1 MEEKKTR
8 SPKHTAPETG
18 RHASRAARE
27 TSRHAAGAANRRTE
41 KETPAADRRAVRRR
55 KMATPFFAVLFSLA
69 LIALIIPLRPTESM
83 REKRRLAEFPK
94 LTAQTLLNGDFF
106 DGVSTWYSDT
116 FPGREVWLDVAT
128 GMNNLH
134 GITTNVI
141 DYSQLKAD
149 ASGGEEEYLPLPTP
163 EPTPAAAEETPD
175 AEAEPT
181 PTPEPTPVPTPEPTP
196 YYEEID
202 TPTESVETWGG
213 LGDNDEKVI
222 HGAALQIGGAA
233 FEKFTFNEG
242 LTTLNANMVSRA
254 AGIAKEYDVRFF
266 DMPIPA
272 SVGVLLSS
280 DLLDRLGM
288 DDQGK
293 AIAFKFEKE
302 SDDVIKVNVFN
313 TLIRHN
319 SEYIYFRTDH
329 HWTALGAYYAYET
342 FCRMADFE
350 PVPLEEF
357 TELDMGRSLGS
368 FYSTSPAPAKL
379 EEDELYAYSP
389 PGDIEMDVYKNGT
402 HFSAEPIIDMSQ
414 SSIFSKY
421 MAFLGG
427 DHTMTV
433 LTNNDLPDAP
443 NCVVYK
449 DSYGNPFV
457 LYLTQHYH
465 RVYALDFRQYDAM
478 GMRSFIQ
485 AYHINDVILAES
497 MSKAMGYGA
506 YEQLDM
512 RLGY

>member
-1 MEEKKTR
+1 MQDKKMRSSTR
-8 SPKHTAPETG
+8 QE
-18 RHASRAARE
+18 
-27 TSRHAAGAANRRTE
+27 
-41 KETPAADRRAVRRR
+41 RRR
-55 KMATPFFAVLFSLA
+55 LRRIKLAAPFFTVLFVLG

-83 REKRRLAEFPK
+83 REKRRLAQFPE
-94 LTAQTLLNGDFF
+94 LTISSLFSGDFF

-116 FPGREVWLDVAT
+116 FPGREAWMSVAT
-128 GMNNLH
+128 TLNNFH

-141 DYSQLKAD
+141 DYTQLTQNTVD
-149 ASGGEEEYLPLPTP
+149 DMPDLLPTP
-163 EPTPAAAEETPD
+163 TLTVPEQGELTDEPTE
-175 AEAEPT
+175 
-181 PTPEPTPVPTPEPTP
+181 TPEPTPVPTPEPTP
-196 YYEEID
+196 YFVEID

-222 HGAALQIGGAA
+222 HGTALQIGGAA
-233 FEKFTFNEG
+233 FEKFSFNEN
-242 LTTLNANMVSRA
+242 LTNLNANMVSRA
-254 AGIAKEYDVRFF
+254 ANIAAEYDVRFF

-272 SVGVLLSS
+272 SVGIMLSS

-288 DDQGK
+288 DDQGQ
-293 AIAFKFEKE
+293 AIAYKFEKE
-302 SDDVIKVNVFN
+302 NDTVIKVNVFN

-319 SEYIYFRTDH
+319 TEYIYFRTDH
-329 HWTALGAYYAYET
+329 HWTDLGAYYAYET

-350 PVPLEEF
+350 PVPLSDFEER
-357 TELDMGRSLGS
+357 DMGDFLGS
-368 FYSTSPAPAKL
+368 FYSTSPQPAQL
-379 EEDELYAYSP
+379 ETDRLYAYQP
-389 PGDIEMDVYKNGT
+389 PGNIEMQLYRNGT
-402 HFSAEPIIDMSQ
+402 TFSADPIIDMSQ
-414 SSIFSKY
+414 SNIFSKY
-421 MAFLGG
+421 SAFLGG
-427 DHTMTV
+427 DSMMTV

-485 AYHINDVILAES
+485 NYHINDVILAES

>member
-1 MEEKKTR
+1 MQDKKMRSSTR
-8 SPKHTAPETG
+8 QE
-18 RHASRAARE
+18 
-27 TSRHAAGAANRRTE
+27 
-41 KETPAADRRAVRRR
+41 RRR
-55 KMATPFFAVLFSLA
+55 LRRIKLAAPFFTVLFVLG

-83 REKRRLAEFPK
+83 REKRRLAQFPE
-94 LTAQTLLNGDFF
+94 LTISSLFSGDFF

-116 FPGREVWLDVAT
+116 FPGREAWMSVAT
-128 GMNNLH
+128 TLNNFH

-141 DYSQLKAD
+141 DYTQLTQNTVD
-149 ASGGEEEYLPLPTP
+149 DMPDLLPTP
-163 EPTPAAAEETPD
+163 TLTVPEQGELTDEPTE
-175 AEAEPT
+175 
-181 PTPEPTPVPTPEPTP
+181 TPEPTPVPTPEPTP
-196 YYEEID
+196 YFVEID

-222 HGAALQIGGAA
+222 HGTALQIGGAA
-233 FEKFTFNEG
+233 FENFSFNEN
-242 LTTLNANMVSRA
+242 LTNLNANMVSRA
-254 AGIAKEYDVRFF
+254 ANIAAEYDVRFF

-272 SVGVLLSS
+272 SVGIMLSS

-288 DDQGK
+288 DDQGQ
-293 AIAFKFEKE
+293 AIAYKFEKE
-302 SDDVIKVNVFN
+302 NDTVIKVNVFN

-319 SEYIYFRTDH
+319 TEYIYFRTDH
-329 HWTALGAYYAYET
+329 HWTDLGAYYAYET

-350 PVPLEEF
+350 PVPLSDFEER
-357 TELDMGRSLGS
+357 DMGDFLGS
-368 FYSTSPAPAKL
+368 FYSTSPQPAKL
-379 EEDELYAYSP
+379 ETDRLYAYQP
-389 PGDIEMDVYKNGT
+389 PGNIEMQLYRNGT
-402 HFSAEPIIDMSQ
+402 TFSADPIIDMSQ
-414 SSIFSKY
+414 SNIFSKY
-421 MAFLGG
+421 SAFLGG
-427 DHTMTV
+427 DSMMTV

-485 AYHINDVILAES
+485 NYHINDVILAES

>member
-1 MEEKKTR
+1 MQDKKMRSSTR
-8 SPKHTAPETG
+8 QE
-18 RHASRAARE
+18 
-27 TSRHAAGAANRRTE
+27 
-41 KETPAADRRAVRRR
+41 RRR
-55 KMATPFFAVLFSLA
+55 LRRIKLAAPFFTVLFVLG

-83 REKRRLAEFPK
+83 REKRRLAQFPE
-94 LTAQTLLNGDFF
+94 LTISSLFSGDFF

-116 FPGREVWLDVAT
+116 FPGREAWLSVAT
-128 GMNNLH
+128 TLNNFH

-141 DYSQLKAD
+141 DYTQLTQNTVD
-149 ASGGEEEYLPLPTP
+149 DMPDMRPTP
-163 EPTPAAAEETPD
+163 TLTVPEQGELTDEPAE
-175 AEAEPT
+175 
-181 PTPEPTPVPTPEPTP
+181 TPEPTPVPTPEPTP
-196 YYEEID
+196 YFVEID

-222 HGAALQIGGAA
+222 HGTALQIGGAA
-233 FEKFTFNEG
+233 FEKFSFNEN
-242 LTTLNANMVSRA
+242 LTNLNANMVSRA
-254 AGIAKEYDVRFF
+254 ANIAAEYDVRFF

-272 SVGVLLSS
+272 SVGIMLSS

-288 DDQGK
+288 DDQGQ
-293 AIAFKFEKE
+293 AIAYKFEKE
-302 SDDVIKVNVFN
+302 NDTVIKVNVFN

-319 SEYIYFRTDH
+319 TEYIYFRTDH
-329 HWTALGAYYAYET
+329 HWTDLGAYYAYET

-350 PVPLEEF
+350 PVPLSDFEER
-357 TELDMGRSLGS
+357 DMGDFLGS
-368 FYSTSPAPAKL
+368 FYSTSPQPAKL
-379 EEDELYAYSP
+379 ETDRLYAYQP
-389 PGDIEMDVYKNGT
+389 PGNIEMQLYRNGT
-402 HFSAEPIIDMSQ
+402 TFSADPIIDMSQ
-414 SSIFSKY
+414 SNIFSKY
-421 MAFLGG
+421 SAFLGG
-427 DHTMTV
+427 DSMMTV

-485 AYHINDVILAES
+485 NYHINDVILAES
-497 MSKAMGYGA
+497 MSKAMGYGS

>member
-1 MEEKKTR
+1 MKDKKTL
-8 SPKHTAPETG
+8 SSK
-18 RHASRAARE
+18 
-27 TSRHAAGAANRRTE
+27 
-41 KETPAADRRAVRRR
+41 RRAEKIKKRRR
-55 KMATPFFAVLFSLA
+55 ALAAPFFTVLFVLGVV
-69 LIALIIPLRPTESM
+69 ALIIPLRPTESM
-83 REKRRLAEFPK
+83 REKRRLAQFPE
-94 LTAQTLLNGDFF
+94 LTVKTLFSGDFF

-116 FPGREVWLDVAT
+116 FPGRETWLDVAT
-128 GMNNLH
+128 VLNNSH

-141 DYSQLKAD
+141 SYSQLNQP
-149 ASGGEEEYLPLPTP
+149 ASQETLPPELLATSAPTP
-163 EPTPAAAEETPD
+163 GASADPD
-175 AEAEPT
+175 VEPT

-202 TPTESVETWGG
+202 TPTESLESWGG

-233 FEKFTFNEG
+233 FEKFQFNEG

-272 SVGVLLSS
+272 SVGILLSS

-288 DDQGK
+288 DDQGQ

-302 SDDVIKVNVFN
+302 SDDVQKVNVFN
-313 TLIRHN
+313 TLVRHN

-329 HWTALGAYYAYET
+329 HWTALGAYYAYEA
-342 FCRMADFE
+342 FCRVAGFE
-350 PVPLEEF
+350 PVPLEEY
-357 TELDMGRSLGS
+357 TELDMGDFLGS
-368 FYSTSPAPAKL
+368 FYSTSPQPAKL
-379 EEDELYAYSP
+379 ENDRLYAYQP
-389 PGDIEMDVYKNGT
+389 PGNIEMQVYNNGYTFPADVIFDK
-402 HFSAEPIIDMSQ
+402 SQ
-414 SSIFSKY
+414 ASIFDKY
-421 MAFLGG
+421 VSFLGG

-433 LTNNDLPDAP
+433 LTNTDLGDDAP
-443 NCVVYK
+443 NCAVYK

-457 LYLTQHYH
+457 IYLTQHYH
-465 RVYALDFRQYDAM
+465 RVYALDFRKYDAM

-497 MSKAMGYGA
+497 MSMSMGLGSY
-506 YEQLDM
+506 QMLDM

>member
-1 MEEKKTR
+1 MDKKKALSSKKKEEKL
-8 SPKHTAPETG
+8 
-18 RHASRAARE
+18 RA
-27 TSRHAAGAANRRTE
+27 
-41 KETPAADRRAVRRR
+41 RRR
-55 KMATPFFAVLFSLA
+55 RLAAPFFVVLFA
-69 LIALIIPLRPTESM
+69 LGLVALIIPLRPTVSM
-83 REKRRLAEFPK
+83 REKRSLAEFPS
-94 LTAQTLLNGDFF
+94 LTVETLLSGDFF

-116 FPGREVWLDVAT
+116 FPGRETWLDVASA
-128 GMNNLH
+128 MNNLH
-134 GITTNVI
+134 GITKNVVS
-141 DYSQLKAD
+141 YSQL
-149 ASGGEEEYLPLPTP
+149 STSEPEIEITLPPAA
-163 EPTPAAAEETPD
+163 ETPAPPSAESGDSEP
-175 AEAEPT
+175 AE
-181 PTPEPTPVPTPEPTP
+181 TPEPTPVPTPEPTP
-196 YYEEID
+196 YYVEVD

-233 FEKFTFNEG
+233 FEKFSFNEN

-288 DDQGK
+288 DDQGQ
-293 AIAFKFEKE
+293 AIAYKFEKE
-302 SDDVIKVNVFN
+302 SDDVYKVNVFN

-319 SEYIYFRTDH
+319 GEYIYFRTDH
-329 HWTALGAYYAYET
+329 HWSALGAYYAYET
-342 FCRMADFE
+342 FCRVAGFE
-350 PVPLEEF
+350 PVPLEDF
-357 TELDMGRSLGS
+357 TELDMGDFLGS

-379 EEDELYAYSP
+379 ETDRLYAYQP
-389 PGDIEMDVYKNGT
+389 PGNIEMDVYKNGT
-402 HFSAEPIIDMSQ
+402 HFTAEPIIDMSK
-414 SSIFSKY
+414 SSIFNKY
-421 MAFLGG
+421 MCFLGG

-433 LTNNDLPDAP
+433 LTNTDLGDDAP

-449 DSYGNPFV
+449 DSYSNPFV
-457 LYLTQHYH
+457 LFLTQHYH
-465 RVYALDFRQYDAM
+465 RVYALDFRTYDAM

-497 MSKAMGYGA
+497 MSKAMGYGS

>member
-1 MEEKKTR
+1 MEDKKTLSSKRREEKRKKR
-8 SPKHTAPETG
+8 
-18 RHASRAARE
+18 
-27 TSRHAAGAANRRTE
+27 
-41 KETPAADRRAVRRR
+41 RRAL
-55 KMATPFFAVLFSLA
+55 AAPFFTVLFVLG

-83 REKRRLAEFPK
+83 REKRRLTQFPE
-94 LTAQTLLNGDFF
+94 LTVRTLLSGDFF

-116 FPGREVWLDVAT
+116 FPGRETWLDVAT
-128 GMNNLH
+128 ALNDLH
-134 GITTNVI
+134 GITTNVVS
-141 DYSQLKAD
+141 YSQLNNPV
-149 ASGGEEEYLPLPTP
+149 EEIPEITP
-163 EPTPAAAEETPD
+163 PPAAAETPSPAD
-175 AEAEPT
+175 EPDVT
-181 PTPEPTPVPTPEPTP
+181 AEPTPVPTPEPTP

-202 TPTESVETWGG
+202 TPTDSVETWGG

-233 FEKFTFNEG
+233 FEKFSFNEG

-272 SVGVLLSS
+272 SVGILLSS

-302 SDDVIKVNVFN
+302 SDDVLKVNVFN

-319 SEYIYFRTDH
+319 DEYIYYRTDH
-329 HWTALGAYYAYET
+329 HWSALGAYYAYET
-342 FCRMADFE
+342 FCRVAGFE
-350 PVPLEEF
+350 PVPLSEYREM
-357 TELDMGRSLGS
+357 DMGRFLGS
-368 FYSTSPAPAKL
+368 FYSTSPQPSKL
-379 EEDELYAYSP
+379 EEDNLYAYYP
-389 PGDIEMDVYKNGT
+389 PGDIVMDIYQNGT
-402 HFSAEPIIDMSQ
+402 TFTADPVIDMSK
-414 SSIFSKY
+414 SSIFNKY

-433 LTNNDLPDAP
+433 LTNNDLGDDAP

-449 DSYGNPFV
+449 DSYSNPFV

>member
-1 MEEKKTR
+1 MQDKKMRSSTR
-8 SPKHTAPETG
+8 QE
-18 RHASRAARE
+18 
-27 TSRHAAGAANRRTE
+27 
-41 KETPAADRRAVRRR
+41 RRR
-55 KMATPFFAVLFSLA
+55 LRRIKLAAPFFTVLFVLG

-83 REKRRLAEFPK
+83 REKRRLAQFPE
-94 LTAQTLLNGDFF
+94 LTISSLFSGDFF

-116 FPGREVWLDVAT
+116 FPGREAWMSVAT
-128 GMNNLH
+128 TLNNFH

-141 DYSQLKAD
+141 DYTQLTQNTVD
-149 ASGGEEEYLPLPTP
+149 DMPDVLPTP
-163 EPTPAAAEETPD
+163 TQTVPEQGELTDEPTE
-175 AEAEPT
+175 
-181 PTPEPTPVPTPEPTP
+181 TPEPTPVPTPEPTP
-196 YYEEID
+196 YFVEID

-222 HGAALQIGGAA
+222 HGTALQIGGAA
-233 FEKFTFNEG
+233 FEKFSFNEN
-242 LTTLNANMVSRA
+242 LTNLNANMVSRA
-254 AGIAKEYDVRFF
+254 ANIAAEYDVRFF

-272 SVGVLLSS
+272 SVGIMLSS

-288 DDQGK
+288 DDQGQ
-293 AIAFKFEKE
+293 AIAYKFEKE
-302 SDDVIKVNVFN
+302 NDTVIKVNVFN

-319 SEYIYFRTDH
+319 TEYIYFRTDH
-329 HWTALGAYYAYET
+329 HWTDLGAYYAYET

-350 PVPLEEF
+350 PVPLSDYEER
-357 TELDMGRSLGS
+357 DMGDFLGS
-368 FYSTSPAPAKL
+368 FYSTSPQPAKL
-379 EEDELYAYSP
+379 ETDRLYAYQP
-389 PGDIEMDVYKNGT
+389 PGNIEMQLYRNGT
-402 HFSAEPIIDMSQ
+402 TFSADPIIDMSQ
-414 SSIFSKY
+414 SNIFSKY
-421 MAFLGG
+421 SAFLGG
-427 DHTMTV
+427 DSMMTV

-485 AYHINDVILAES
+485 NYHINDVILAES

>member
-1 MEEKKTR
+1 MQEKKTL
-8 SPKHTAPETG
+8 S
-18 RHASRAARE
+18 SRKKNERI
-27 TSRHAAGAANRRTE
+27 
-41 KETPAADRRAVRRR
+41 RARRR
-55 KMATPFFAVLFSLA
+55 RLAAPFFTVLFA
-69 LIALIIPLRPTESM
+69 LGVIALILPLRPTESM
-83 REKRRLAEFPK
+83 REKRRLAQFPEFTVK
-94 LTAQTLLNGDFF
+94 TLVSGDFF

-116 FPGREVWLDVAT
+116 FPGREGWLDVAT
-128 GMNNLH
+128 TLNGMH
-134 GITTNVI
+134 GITKNVI
-141 DYSQLKAD
+141 SYSQINQPAV
-149 ASGGEEEYLPLPTP
+149 EETLPPIAV
-163 EPTPAAAEETPD
+163 ETPAPPAES
-175 AEAEPT
+175 AEPGGIDAEPT

-233 FEKFTFNEG
+233 FEKFVFNEG

-272 SVGVLLSS
+272 SVGILLSS

-302 SDDVIKVNVFN
+302 SDDVLKVNVFN

-329 HWTALGAYYAYET
+329 HWSALGAYYAYET
-342 FCRMADFE
+342 FCRVAGFE
-350 PVPLEEF
+350 PVPLSEY
-357 TELDMGRSLGS
+357 TEMDMGDFLGS
-368 FYSTSPAPAKL
+368 FYSTSPQPSKL
-379 EEDELYAYSP
+379 ETDHLYAYYP
-389 PGDIEMDVYKNGT
+389 PGDIVMDIYKNGT
-402 HFSAEPIIDMSQ
+402 TFTADPVIDMSK
-414 SSIFSKY
+414 SSIFNKY

-449 DSYGNPFV
+449 DSYSNPFV

>member
-1 MEEKKTR
+1 MEDKKTR
-8 SPKHTAPETG
+8 SSLQKAE
-18 RHASRAARE
+18 
-27 TSRHAAGAANRRTE
+27 RR
-41 KETPAADRRAVRRR
+41 KKRRRAL
-55 KMATPFFAVLFSLA
+55 ASPFFTVLFVLGI
-69 LIALIIPLRPTESM
+69 IALIIPLRPTESM
-83 REKRRLAEFPK
+83 REKRRLAQFPDFTVK
-94 LTAQTLLNGDFF
+94 TLLSGDFF

-116 FPGREVWLDVAT
+116 FPGRETWLDVAT
-128 GMNNLH
+128 GLNNLH
-134 GITTNVI
+134 GITKNVVS
-141 DYSQLKAD
+141 YSQLNYPVD
-149 ASGGEEEYLPLPTP
+149 EDLPSAPVETVPTA
-163 EPTPAAAEETPD
+163 EIAAPSDPD
-175 AEAEPT
+175 AEV
-181 PTPEPTPVPTPEPTP
+181 EPTPVPTPEPTP

-222 HGAALQIGGAA
+222 HGAALQINGAA
-233 FEKFTFNEG
+233 FEKFSFSEN
-242 LTTLNANMVSRA
+242 LTNLNANMVSRA

-272 SVGVLLSS
+272 SVGILLSS

-293 AIAFKFEKE
+293 AIAYKFEKE
-302 SDDVIKVNVFN
+302 NDDVIKVNVFN

-319 SEYIYFRTDH
+319 TEYIYFRTDH
-329 HWTALGAYYAYET
+329 HWSALGAYYAYET

-350 PVPLEEF
+350 PVPLSEY
-357 TELDMGRSLGS
+357 TEMDMGDFLGS
-368 FYSTSPAPAKL
+368 FYSTSPQPSKL
-379 EEDELYAYSP
+379 ETDRLYAYYP
-389 PGDIEMDVYKNGT
+389 PGDIEMDIYQNGT
-402 HFSAEPIIDMSQ
+402 TFTADPVIDMSQ
-414 SSIFSKY
+414 SSIFNKY

-497 MSKAMGYGA
+497 MSKAMGYGS

>member
-1 MEEKKTR
+1 MDEKKIR
-8 SPKHTAPETG
+8 S
-18 RHASRAARE
+18 SRR
-27 TSRHAAGAANRRTE
+27 
-41 KETPAADRRAVRRR
+41 KEERIRKRRRAL
-55 KMATPFFAVLFSLA
+55 AAPFFTVLFA
-69 LIALIIPLRPTESM
+69 LGLVALIIPLRPTVSM
-83 REKRRLAEFPK
+83 REKRSLASFP
-94 LTAQTLLNGDFF
+94 AFSVRTLLSGDFF

-116 FPGREVWLDVAT
+116 FPGREAWLDVSR
-128 GMNNLH
+128 GLDSFH
-134 GITTNVI
+134 GITTNVVS
-141 DYSQLKAD
+141 YSQI
-149 ASGGEEEYLPLPTP
+149 SNP
-163 EPTPAAAEETPD
+163 EPTEYAPAATPAAETPAPD
-175 AEAEPT
+175 DAEPT
-181 PTPEPTPVPTPEPTP
+181 PEAEPTPVPTPEPTP

-233 FEKFTFNEG
+233 FERFTFNEG

-272 SVGVLLSS
+272 SVGILLSS

-288 DDQGK
+288 DDQGQ
-293 AIAFKFEKE
+293 AIAFKFQKE
-302 SDDVIKVNVFN
+302 NDDVLKVNVFN

-329 HWTALGAYYAYET
+329 HWTALGAYYAYVT
-342 FCRMADFE
+342 FCKTADFE

-357 TELDMGRSLGS
+357 TEMDMGPFLGS
-368 FYSTSPAPAKL
+368 FYSTSPQPNKL
-379 EEDELYAYSP
+379 EDDRLYAYYP
-389 PGDIEMDVYKNGT
+389 PGDIVMDIYKNGT
-402 HFSAEPIIDMSQ
+402 TFTADPVIDMSQ
-414 SSIFSKY
+414 SSIFNKY

-457 LYLTQHYH
+457 LFLTQHYH

-485 AYHINDVILAES
+485 SYHINDVILAES

>member
-1 MEEKKTR
+1 MQDKKMRSSTR
-8 SPKHTAPETG
+8 QE
-18 RHASRAARE
+18 
-27 TSRHAAGAANRRTE
+27 
-41 KETPAADRRAVRRR
+41 RRR
-55 KMATPFFAVLFSLA
+55 LRRIKLAAPFFTVLFVLG

-83 REKRRLAEFPK
+83 REKRRLAQFPE
-94 LTAQTLLNGDFF
+94 LTISSLFSGDFF

-116 FPGREVWLDVAT
+116 FPGREAWLSVAT
-128 GMNNLH
+128 TLNNFH

-141 DYSQLKAD
+141 DYTQLTQNTVD
-149 ASGGEEEYLPLPTP
+149 DMPDVLPTP
-163 EPTPAAAEETPD
+163 TLTVPEQGELTDEPTE
-175 AEAEPT
+175 
-181 PTPEPTPVPTPEPTP
+181 TPEPTPVPTPEPTP
-196 YYEEID
+196 YFVEID

-222 HGAALQIGGAA
+222 HGTALQIGGAA
-233 FEKFTFNEG
+233 FEKFSFNEN
-242 LTTLNANMVSRA
+242 LTNLNANMVSRA
-254 AGIAKEYDVRFF
+254 ANIAAEYDVRFF

-272 SVGVLLSS
+272 SVGIMLSS

-288 DDQGK
+288 DDQGQ
-293 AIAFKFEKE
+293 AIAYKFEKE
-302 SDDVIKVNVFN
+302 NDTVIKVNVFN

-319 SEYIYFRTDH
+319 TEYIYFRTDH
-329 HWTALGAYYAYET
+329 HWTDLGAYYAYET

-350 PVPLEEF
+350 PVPLSDFEER
-357 TELDMGRSLGS
+357 DMGDFLGS
-368 FYSTSPAPAKL
+368 FYSTSPQPAKL
-379 EEDELYAYSP
+379 ETDRLYAYQP
-389 PGDIEMDVYKNGT
+389 PGNIEMQLYRNGT
-402 HFSAEPIIDMSQ
+402 TFSADPIIDMSQ
-414 SSIFSKY
+414 SNIFSKY
-421 MAFLGG
+421 SAFLGG
-427 DHTMTV
+427 DSMMTV

-485 AYHINDVILAES
+485 NYHINDVILAES
-497 MSKAMGYGA
+497 MSKAMGYGS

>member
-1 MEEKKTR
+1 MQDKKMRSSTR
-8 SPKHTAPETG
+8 QE
-18 RHASRAARE
+18 
-27 TSRHAAGAANRRTE
+27 
-41 KETPAADRRAVRRR
+41 RRR
-55 KMATPFFAVLFSLA
+55 LRRIKLAAPFFTVLFVLG

-83 REKRRLAEFPK
+83 REKRRLAQFPE
-94 LTAQTLLNGDFF
+94 LTIRSLFSGDFF

-116 FPGREVWLDVAT
+116 FPGREAWLSVAT
-128 GMNNLH
+128 TLNNFH

-141 DYSQLKAD
+141 DYTQLTQNTVD
-149 ASGGEEEYLPLPTP
+149 DMPDMLPTP
-163 EPTPAAAEETPD
+163 TLTVPEQGELTDEPTE
-175 AEAEPT
+175 
-181 PTPEPTPVPTPEPTP
+181 TPEPTPVPTPEPTP
-196 YYEEID
+196 YFVEID

-222 HGAALQIGGAA
+222 HGTALQIGGAA
-233 FEKFTFNEG
+233 FEKFSFNEN
-242 LTTLNANMVSRA
+242 LTNLNANMVSRA
-254 AGIAKEYDVRFF
+254 ANIAAEYDVRFF

-272 SVGVLLSS
+272 SVGIMLSS

-288 DDQGK
+288 DDQGQ
-293 AIAFKFEKE
+293 AIAYKFEKE
-302 SDDVIKVNVFN
+302 NDTVIKVNVFN

-319 SEYIYFRTDH
+319 TEYIYFRTDH
-329 HWTALGAYYAYET
+329 HWTDLGAYYAYET

-350 PVPLEEF
+350 PVPLSDFEER
-357 TELDMGRSLGS
+357 DMGDFLGS
-368 FYSTSPAPAKL
+368 FYSTSPQPAKL
-379 EEDELYAYSP
+379 ETDRLYAYQP
-389 PGDIEMDVYKNGT
+389 PGNIEMQLYRNGT
-402 HFSAEPIIDMSQ
+402 TFSADPIIDMSQ
-414 SSIFSKY
+414 SNIFSKY
-421 MAFLGG
+421 SAFLGG
-427 DHTMTV
+427 DSMMTV

-485 AYHINDVILAES
+485 NYHINDVILAES

>member
-1 MEEKKTR
+1 MKEKKIL
-8 SPKHTAPETG
+8 SPG
-18 RHASRAARE
+18 RKE
-27 TSRHAAGAANRRTE
+27 ERRL
-41 KETPAADRRAVRRR
+41 RRR
-55 KMATPFFAVLFSLA
+55 CRLAAPFFTVLFVLG
-69 LIALIIPLRPTESM
+69 LVALIIPLRPTESM
-83 REKRRLAEFPK
+83 REKRRLAEFPD
-94 LTAQTLLNGDFF
+94 LTVKTLLSGDFF

-116 FPGREVWLDVAT
+116 FPGREAWLDVAT
-128 GMNNLH
+128 AMNNLH

-141 DYSQLKAD
+141 SYSQLNNPD
-149 ASGGEEEYLPLPTP
+149 PIPEDTLSPTA
-163 EPTPAAAEETPD
+163 ETPAGDAQETQ
-175 AEAEPT
+175 T
-181 PTPEPTPVPTPEPTP
+181 PPEPTPVPTPEPTP

-233 FEKFTFNEG
+233 FEKFSFTEG

-272 SVGVLLSS
+272 SVGVMLSS

-302 SDDVIKVNVFN
+302 NDDVYKVNVFN

-319 SEYIYFRTDH
+319 DEYIYYRTDH
-329 HWTALGAYYAYET
+329 HWSALGAYYAYET
-342 FCRMADFE
+342 FCRVADFE
-350 PVPLEEF
+350 PVPLSEF
-357 TELDMGRSLGS
+357 READMGSFLGS
-368 FYSTSPAPAKL
+368 FYSTSPQPAKL
-379 EEDELYAYSP
+379 EEDTLYAYYP
-389 PGDIEMDVYKNGT
+389 PGDIVMDVYQNGT
-402 HFSAEPIIDMSQ
+402 TFSADPIIDMSN
-414 SSIFSKY
+414 SSIFNKY

-443 NCVVYK
+443 NCAVYK

>member
-1 MEEKKTR
+1 MDEKKTR
-8 SPKHTAPETG
+8 S
-18 RHASRAARE
+18 S
-27 TSRHAAGAANRRTE
+27 
-41 KETPAADRRAVRRR
+41 RRAEEKRKKRRR
-55 KMATPFFAVLFSLA
+55 ALAAPFFTVLFALG
-69 LIALIIPLRPTESM
+69 LIALIIPLRPAESM

-94 LTAQTLLNGDFF
+94 LSARTLFDGEFF
-106 DGVSTWYSDT
+106 DGVSLWYSDT
-116 FPGREVWLDVAT
+116 FPGREGWMDVAT
-128 GMNNLH
+128 FLNNLH
-134 GITTNVI
+134 GITTNVVS
-141 DYSQLKAD
+141 YSQINNPVA
-149 ASGGEEEYLPLPTP
+149 ELPDVTQPP
-163 EPTPAAAEETPD
+163 PAETPAS
-175 AEAEPT
+175 AEPT
-181 PTPEPTPVPTPEPTP
+181 PETEPTPVPTPEPTP

-202 TPTESVETWGG
+202 SPTESIETWGG

-233 FEKFTFNEG
+233 FEKFQFLEG

-288 DDQGK
+288 DDQGQ

-302 SDDVIKVNVFN
+302 NDDVIKVNVFN

-319 SEYIYFRTDH
+319 TEYIYFRTDH
-329 HWTALGAYYAYET
+329 HWTALGAYYAYAS
-342 FCRMADFE
+342 FCSTAGFE

-357 TELDMGRSLGS
+357 TELDQGDFLGS
-368 FYSTSPAPAKL
+368 FYSTSPQPAKL
-379 EEDELYAYSP
+379 ETDRLYAYEP
-389 PGDIEMDVYKNGT
+389 QGNIEVQIYNNGYTYPGPAVLDRT
-402 HFSAEPIIDMSQ
+402 QA
-414 SSIFSKY
+414 SIFDKY
-421 MAFLGG
+421 TCFLGG

-433 LTNNDLPDAP
+433 LTNTDLDDDAP

-465 RVYALDFRQYDAM
+465 RVYALDYRKYDAM

-497 MSKAMGYGA
+497 MSMSMGQGSYVM
-506 YEQLDM
+506 LDM

>member
-1 MEEKKTR
+1 MEDKKTLSSKRREEKRIKR
-8 SPKHTAPETG
+8 
-18 RHASRAARE
+18 
-27 TSRHAAGAANRRTE
+27 
-41 KETPAADRRAVRRR
+41 RRAL
-55 KMATPFFAVLFSLA
+55 AAPFFTVLFVLG

-83 REKRRLAEFPK
+83 REKRRLTQFPE
-94 LTAQTLLNGDFF
+94 LTVRTLLSGDFF

-116 FPGREVWLDVAT
+116 FPGRETWLDVAT
-128 GMNNLH
+128 ALNDLH
-134 GITTNVI
+134 GITTNVVS
-141 DYSQLKAD
+141 YSQLNNPV
-149 ASGGEEEYLPLPTP
+149 EEIPEITP
-163 EPTPAAAEETPD
+163 PPAAAETPSPAD
-175 AEAEPT
+175 EPDVT
-181 PTPEPTPVPTPEPTP
+181 AEPTPVPTPEPTP

-202 TPTESVETWGG
+202 TPTDSVETWGG

-233 FEKFTFNEG
+233 FEKFSFNEG

-272 SVGVLLSS
+272 SVGILLSS

-302 SDDVIKVNVFN
+302 SDDVLKVNVFN

-319 SEYIYFRTDH
+319 DEYIYYRTDH
-329 HWTALGAYYAYET
+329 HWSALGAYYAYET
-342 FCRMADFE
+342 FCRVAGFE
-350 PVPLEEF
+350 PVPLSEYREM
-357 TELDMGRSLGS
+357 DMGRFLGS
-368 FYSTSPAPAKL
+368 FYSTSPQPSKL
-379 EEDELYAYSP
+379 EEDNLYAYYP
-389 PGDIEMDVYKNGT
+389 PGDIVMDIYQNGT
-402 HFSAEPIIDMSQ
+402 TFTADPVIDMSK
-414 SSIFSKY
+414 SSIFNKY

-433 LTNNDLPDAP
+433 LTNNDLGDDAP

-449 DSYGNPFV
+449 DSYSNPFV

>member
-1 MEEKKTR
+1 MQDKKMRSSTR
-8 SPKHTAPETG
+8 QE
-18 RHASRAARE
+18 
-27 TSRHAAGAANRRTE
+27 
-41 KETPAADRRAVRRR
+41 RRR
-55 KMATPFFAVLFSLA
+55 LRRIKLAAPFFTVLFVLG

-83 REKRRLAEFPK
+83 REKRRLAQFPE
-94 LTAQTLLNGDFF
+94 LTISSLFSGDFF

-116 FPGREVWLDVAT
+116 FPGREAWLSVAT
-128 GMNNLH
+128 TLNNFH

-141 DYSQLKAD
+141 DYTQLTQNTVD
-149 ASGGEEEYLPLPTP
+149 DMPDVLPTP
-163 EPTPAAAEETPD
+163 TQTVPEQGELTDEPTE
-175 AEAEPT
+175 
-181 PTPEPTPVPTPEPTP
+181 TPEPTPVPTPEPTP
-196 YYEEID
+196 YFVEID

-222 HGAALQIGGAA
+222 HGTALQIGGAA
-233 FEKFTFNEG
+233 FEKFSFNEN
-242 LTTLNANMVSRA
+242 LTNLNANMVSRA
-254 AGIAKEYDVRFF
+254 ANIAAEYDVRFF

-272 SVGVLLSS
+272 SVGIMLSS

-288 DDQGK
+288 DDQGQ
-293 AIAFKFEKE
+293 AIAYKFEKE
-302 SDDVIKVNVFN
+302 NDTVIKVNVFN

-319 SEYIYFRTDH
+319 TEYIYFRTDH
-329 HWTALGAYYAYET
+329 HWTDLGAYYAYET

-350 PVPLEEF
+350 PVPLSDYEER
-357 TELDMGRSLGS
+357 DMGDFLGS
-368 FYSTSPAPAKL
+368 FYSTSPQPAKL
-379 EEDELYAYSP
+379 ETDRLYAYQP
-389 PGDIEMDVYKNGT
+389 PGNIEMQLYRNGT
-402 HFSAEPIIDMSQ
+402 TFSADPIIDMSQ
-414 SSIFSKY
+414 SNIFSKY
-421 MAFLGG
+421 SAFLGG
-427 DHTMTV
+427 DSMMTV

-485 AYHINDVILAES
+485 NYHINDVILAES

>member
-1 MEEKKTR
+1 MQDKKMRSSTR
-8 SPKHTAPETG
+8 QE
-18 RHASRAARE
+18 
-27 TSRHAAGAANRRTE
+27 
-41 KETPAADRRAVRRR
+41 RRR
-55 KMATPFFAVLFSLA
+55 LRRIKLAAPFFTVLFVLG

-83 REKRRLAEFPK
+83 REKRRLAQFPE
-94 LTAQTLLNGDFF
+94 LTISSLFSGDFF

-116 FPGREVWLDVAT
+116 FPGREAWLSVAT
-128 GMNNLH
+128 TLNNFH

-141 DYSQLKAD
+141 DYTQLTQHTVD
-149 ASGGEEEYLPLPTP
+149 DMPDVLPTP
-163 EPTPAAAEETPD
+163 TLTVPEQGELTDEPTETP
-175 AEAEPT
+175 ER
-181 PTPEPTPVPTPEPTP
+181 TPVPTPEPTP
-196 YYEEID
+196 YFVEID

-222 HGAALQIGGAA
+222 HGTALQIGGAA
-233 FEKFTFNEG
+233 FEKFSFNEN
-242 LTTLNANMVSRA
+242 LTNLNANMVSRA
-254 AGIAKEYDVRFF
+254 ANIAAEYDVRFF

-272 SVGVLLSS
+272 SVGIMLSS

-288 DDQGK
+288 DDQGQ
-293 AIAFKFEKE
+293 AIAYKFEKE
-302 SDDVIKVNVFN
+302 NDTVIKVNVFN

-319 SEYIYFRTDH
+319 TEYIYFRTDH
-329 HWTALGAYYAYET
+329 HWTDLGAYYAYET

-350 PVPLEEF
+350 PVPLSDFEER
-357 TELDMGRSLGS
+357 DMGDFLGS
-368 FYSTSPAPAKL
+368 FYSTSPQPAKL
-379 EEDELYAYSP
+379 ETDRLYAYQP
-389 PGDIEMDVYKNGT
+389 PGNIEMQLYRNGT
-402 HFSAEPIIDMSQ
+402 TFSADPIIDMSQ
-414 SSIFSKY
+414 SNIFSKY
-421 MAFLGG
+421 SAFLGG
-427 DHTMTV
+427 DSMMTV

-485 AYHINDVILAES
+485 NYHINDVILAES

>member
-1 MEEKKTR
+1 MQDKKMRSSTR
-8 SPKHTAPETG
+8 QE
-18 RHASRAARE
+18 
-27 TSRHAAGAANRRTE
+27 
-41 KETPAADRRAVRRR
+41 RRR
-55 KMATPFFAVLFSLA
+55 LRRIKLAAPFFTVLFVLG

-83 REKRRLAEFPK
+83 REKRRLAQFPE
-94 LTAQTLLNGDFF
+94 LTISSLFSGDFF

-116 FPGREVWLDVAT
+116 FPGREAWLSVAT
-128 GMNNLH
+128 TLNNFH

-141 DYSQLKAD
+141 DYTQLTQNTVD
-149 ASGGEEEYLPLPTP
+149 DMPDMRPTP
-163 EPTPAAAEETPD
+163 TLTVPEQGELTDEPAE
-175 AEAEPT
+175 
-181 PTPEPTPVPTPEPTP
+181 TPEPTPVPTPEPTP
-196 YYEEID
+196 YFVEID

-222 HGAALQIGGAA
+222 HGTALQIGGAA
-233 FEKFTFNEG
+233 FEKFSFNEN
-242 LTTLNANMVSRA
+242 LTNLNANMVSRA
-254 AGIAKEYDVRFF
+254 ANIAAEYDVRFF

-272 SVGVLLSS
+272 SVGIMLSS

-288 DDQGK
+288 DDQGQ
-293 AIAFKFEKE
+293 AIAYKFEKE
-302 SDDVIKVNVFN
+302 NDTVIKVNVFN

-319 SEYIYFRTDH
+319 TEYIYFRTDH
-329 HWTALGAYYAYET
+329 HWTDLGAYYAYET

-350 PVPLEEF
+350 PVPLSDFEER
-357 TELDMGRSLGS
+357 DMGDFLGS
-368 FYSTSPAPAKL
+368 FYSTSPQPAQL
-379 EEDELYAYSP
+379 ETDRLYAYQP
-389 PGDIEMDVYKNGT
+389 PGNIEMQLYRNGT
-402 HFSAEPIIDMSQ
+402 TFSADPIIDMSQ
-414 SSIFSKY
+414 SNIFSKY
-421 MAFLGG
+421 SAFLGG
-427 DHTMTV
+427 DSMMTV

-485 AYHINDVILAES
+485 NYHINDVILAES
-497 MSKAMGYGA
+497 MSKAMGYGS

>member
-1 MEEKKTR
+1 MEDKKTLSSKRREEKRKKR
-8 SPKHTAPETG
+8 
-18 RHASRAARE
+18 
-27 TSRHAAGAANRRTE
+27 
-41 KETPAADRRAVRRR
+41 RRAL
-55 KMATPFFAVLFSLA
+55 AAPFFTVLFVLG

-83 REKRRLAEFPK
+83 REKRRLTQFPE
-94 LTAQTLLNGDFF
+94 LTVRTLLSGDFF

-116 FPGREVWLDVAT
+116 FPGRETWLDVAT
-128 GMNNLH
+128 ALNDLH
-134 GITTNVI
+134 GITTNVVS
-141 DYSQLKAD
+141 YSQLNNPV
-149 ASGGEEEYLPLPTP
+149 EEIPEITP
-163 EPTPAAAEETPD
+163 PPAAAETPSPAD
-175 AEAEPT
+175 EPDVT
-181 PTPEPTPVPTPEPTP
+181 AEPTPVPTPEPTP

-202 TPTESVETWGG
+202 TPTDSVETWGG

-233 FEKFTFNEG
+233 FEKFSFNEN
-242 LTTLNANMVSRA
+242 LANLNANMISRA
-254 AGIAKEYDVRFF
+254 ASIAKEYDVRFF

-272 SVGVLLSS
+272 SVGILLSS

-288 DDQGK
+288 DDQGQ
-293 AIAFKFEKE
+293 AIAYKFEKE
-302 SDDVIKVNVFN
+302 NEDVIKVNVFN

-319 SEYIYFRTDH
+319 DEYIYFRTDH

-357 TELDMGRSLGS
+357 EERDMGDFLGS
-368 FYSTSPAPAKL
+368 FYSTSPAPANL
-379 EEDELYAYSP
+379 ETDRLLAYQP
-389 PGDIEMDVYKNGT
+389 PGDIEMQLYRNGT
-402 HFSAEPIIDMSQ
+402 TFSADPIIDMSQ
-414 SSIFSKY
+414 SNIFSKY
-421 MAFLGG
+421 SAFLGG
-427 DHTMTV
+427 DSMMTV

-485 AYHINDVILAES
+485 NYHINDVILAES

>member
-1 MEEKKTR
+1 MQDKIMRSSTR
-8 SPKHTAPETG
+8 QE
-18 RHASRAARE
+18 
-27 TSRHAAGAANRRTE
+27 
-41 KETPAADRRAVRRR
+41 RRR
-55 KMATPFFAVLFSLA
+55 LRRIKLAAPFFTVLFVLG

-83 REKRRLAEFPK
+83 REKRRLAQFPE
-94 LTAQTLLNGDFF
+94 LTISSLFSGDFF

-116 FPGREVWLDVAT
+116 FPGREAWLSVAT
-128 GMNNLH
+128 TLNNFH

-141 DYSQLKAD
+141 DYTQLTQNTVAD
-149 ASGGEEEYLPLPTP
+149 MPDVLPTP
-163 EPTPAAAEETPD
+163 TLTVPEQGELTDEPTE
-175 AEAEPT
+175 
-181 PTPEPTPVPTPEPTP
+181 TPEPTPVPTPEPTP
-196 YYEEID
+196 YFVEID

-222 HGAALQIGGAA
+222 HGTALQIGGAA
-233 FEKFTFNEG
+233 FERFSFNEN
-242 LTTLNANMVSRA
+242 LTNLNANMVSRA
-254 AGIAKEYDVRFF
+254 ANIAAEYDVRFF

-272 SVGVLLSS
+272 SVGIMLSS

-288 DDQGK
+288 DDQGQ
-293 AIAFKFEKE
+293 AIAYKFEKE
-302 SDDVIKVNVFN
+302 NDTVIKVNVFN

-319 SEYIYFRTDH
+319 TEYIYFRTDH
-329 HWTALGAYYAYET
+329 HWTDLGAYYAYET

-350 PVPLEEF
+350 PVPLSDFEER
-357 TELDMGRSLGS
+357 DMGDFLGS
-368 FYSTSPAPAKL
+368 FYSTSPQPAKL
-379 EEDELYAYSP
+379 ETDRLYAYQP
-389 PGDIEMDVYKNGT
+389 PGNIEMQLYRNGT
-402 HFSAEPIIDMSQ
+402 TFSADPIIDMSQ
-414 SSIFSKY
+414 SNIFSKY
-421 MAFLGG
+421 SAFLGG
-427 DHTMTV
+427 DSMMTV

-485 AYHINDVILAES
+485 NYHINDVILAES

>member
-1 MEEKKTR
+1 MQDKKMRSSTR
-8 SPKHTAPETG
+8 QE
-18 RHASRAARE
+18 
-27 TSRHAAGAANRRTE
+27 
-41 KETPAADRRAVRRR
+41 RRR
-55 KMATPFFAVLFSLA
+55 LRRIKLAAPFFTVLFVLG

-83 REKRRLAEFPK
+83 REKRRLAQFPE
-94 LTAQTLLNGDFF
+94 LTISSLFSGDFF

-116 FPGREVWLDVAT
+116 FPGREAWLSVAT
-128 GMNNLH
+128 TLNNFH

-141 DYSQLKAD
+141 DYTQLTQNTVD
-149 ASGGEEEYLPLPTP
+149 DMPDLLPTP
-163 EPTPAAAEETPD
+163 TLTVPEQGELTDEPTE
-175 AEAEPT
+175 
-181 PTPEPTPVPTPEPTP
+181 TPEPTPVPTPEPTP
-196 YYEEID
+196 YFVEID

-222 HGAALQIGGAA
+222 HGTALQIGGAA
-233 FEKFTFNEG
+233 FEKFSFNEN
-242 LTTLNANMVSRA
+242 LTNLNANMVSRA
-254 AGIAKEYDVRFF
+254 ANIAAEYDVRFF

-272 SVGVLLSS
+272 SVGIMLSS

-288 DDQGK
+288 DDQGQ
-293 AIAFKFEKE
+293 AIAYKFEKE
-302 SDDVIKVNVFN
+302 NDTVIKVNVFN

-319 SEYIYFRTDH
+319 TEYIYFRTDH
-329 HWTALGAYYAYET
+329 HWTDLGAYYAYET

-350 PVPLEEF
+350 PVPLSDYEER
-357 TELDMGRSLGS
+357 DMGDFLGS
-368 FYSTSPAPAKL
+368 FYSTSPQPAKL
-379 EEDELYAYSP
+379 ETDRLYAYQP
-389 PGDIEMDVYKNGT
+389 PGNIEMQLYRNGT
-402 HFSAEPIIDMSQ
+402 TFSADPIIDMSQ
-414 SSIFSKY
+414 SNIFSKY
-421 MAFLGG
+421 SAFLGG
-427 DHTMTV
+427 DSMMTV

-485 AYHINDVILAES
+485 NYHINDVILAES

>member
-1 MEEKKTR
+1 MQDKKMRSSTR
-8 SPKHTAPETG
+8 QE
-18 RHASRAARE
+18 
-27 TSRHAAGAANRRTE
+27 
-41 KETPAADRRAVRRR
+41 RRR
-55 KMATPFFAVLFSLA
+55 LRRIKLAAPFFTVLFVLG

-83 REKRRLAEFPK
+83 REKRRLAQFPE
-94 LTAQTLLNGDFF
+94 LTISSLFSGDFF

-116 FPGREVWLDVAT
+116 FPGREAWLSVAT
-128 GMNNLH
+128 TLNNFH

-141 DYSQLKAD
+141 DYTQLTQNTVD
-149 ASGGEEEYLPLPTP
+149 DMPDVLPTP
-163 EPTPAAAEETPD
+163 TQTVPEQGELTDEPTE
-175 AEAEPT
+175 
-181 PTPEPTPVPTPEPTP
+181 TPEPTPVPTPEPTP
-196 YYEEID
+196 YFVEID

-222 HGAALQIGGAA
+222 HGMALQIGGAA
-233 FEKFTFNEG
+233 FEQFSFNEN
-242 LTTLNANMVSRA
+242 LTNLNANMVSRA
-254 AGIAKEYDVRFF
+254 ANIAAEYDVRFF

-272 SVGVLLSS
+272 SVGIMLSS

-288 DDQGK
+288 DDQGQ
-293 AIAFKFEKE
+293 AIAYKFEKE
-302 SDDVIKVNVFN
+302 NDTVIKVNVFN

-319 SEYIYFRTDH
+319 TEYIYFRTDH
-329 HWTALGAYYAYET
+329 HWTDLGAYYAYET

-350 PVPLEEF
+350 PVPLSDFEER
-357 TELDMGRSLGS
+357 DMGDFLGS
-368 FYSTSPAPAKL
+368 FYSTSPQPAKL
-379 EEDELYAYSP
+379 ETDRLYAYQP
-389 PGDIEMDVYKNGT
+389 PGNIEMQLYRNGT
-402 HFSAEPIIDMSQ
+402 TFSADPIIDMSQ
-414 SSIFSKY
+414 SNIFSKY
-421 MAFLGG
+421 SAFLGG
-427 DHTMTV
+427 DSMMTV

-485 AYHINDVILAES
+485 NYHINDVILAES

>member
-1 MEEKKTR
+1 MKENKTLSSKR
-8 SPKHTAPETG
+8 
-18 RHASRAARE
+18 RE
-27 TSRHAAGAANRRTE
+27 D
-41 KETPAADRRAVRRR
+41 KRR
-55 KMATPFFAVLFSLA
+55 KRRVALAAPFFALLFTLA
-69 LIALIIPLRPTESM
+69 VVALIIPLRPTESM
-83 REKRRLAEFPK
+83 REKRRLAEFPEFN
-94 LTAQTLLNGDFF
+94 AGTLLSGDFF

-116 FPGREVWLDVAT
+116 FPGREKWLDAAT
-128 GMNNLH
+128 ALNGMH

-141 DYSQLKAD
+141 SYSQINQ
-149 ASGGEEEYLPLPTP
+149 P
-163 EPTPAAAEETPD
+163 AAEETLPPIAAATPAPA
-175 AEAEPT
+175 AETAQPAAADPSAEPT

-233 FEKFTFNEG
+233 FEKFSFNEN

-272 SVGVLLSS
+272 SVGILLSS

-293 AIAFKFEKE
+293 AIAFKFETE
-302 SDDVIKVNVFN
+302 NDDVIKVNVFN

-329 HWTALGAYYAYET
+329 HWSALGAYYAYET

-350 PVPLEEF
+350 PVPLSEY
-357 TELDMGRSLGS
+357 TEMDMGDFLGS
-368 FYSTSPAPAKL
+368 FYSTSPQPSKL
-379 EEDELYAYSP
+379 ETDRLYAYYP
-389 PGDIEMDVYKNGT
+389 PGDIVMDIYKNGT
-402 HFSAEPIIDMSQ
+402 TFTAEPVIDMSQ
-414 SSIFSKY
+414 SSIFNKY

-433 LTNNDLPDAP
+433 LTNNDLPDGP

-497 MSKAMGYGA
+497 MSKAMGYGS

>member
-1 MEEKKTR
+1 MEEKKTLSSKR
-8 SPKHTAPETG
+8 
-18 RHASRAARE
+18 RE
-27 TSRHAAGAANRRTE
+27 E
-41 KETPAADRRAVRRR
+41 KRKKRRRAL
-55 KMATPFFAVLFSLA
+55 AAPFFTVLFA
-69 LIALIIPLRPTESM
+69 LGIIALIIPLRPAESM
-83 REKRRLAEFPK
+83 REKRRLAQFPDFSVK
-94 LTAQTLLNGDFF
+94 TLLSGDFF

-116 FPGREVWLDVAT
+116 FPGRETWLDVAT
-128 GMNNLH
+128 ALNDLH
-134 GITTNVI
+134 GITTNVVS
-141 DYSQLKAD
+141 YSQLNQPAP
-149 ASGGEEEYLPLPTP
+149 AETLPPIVLPTP
-163 EPTPAAAEETPD
+163 TPSAEPDPS
-175 AEAEPT
+175 AEPT

-202 TPTESVETWGG
+202 TPTESLESWGG

-233 FEKFTFNEG
+233 FEKFQFNEG
-242 LTTLNANMVSRA
+242 LTGLNANMVSRA

-293 AIAFKFEKE
+293 AIAYKFEKE
-302 SDDVIKVNVFN
+302 SDDVLKVNVFN

-329 HWTALGAYYAYET
+329 HWTALGAYYAYEA

-350 PVPLEEF
+350 PVPLEEY
-357 TELDMGRSLGS
+357 TELDMGNFLGS
-368 FYSTSPAPAKL
+368 FYSTSPQPAKL
-379 EEDELYAYSP
+379 EEDRLYAYQP
-389 PGDIEMDVYKNGT
+389 PGNIEMQVYNNGYT
-402 HFSAEPIIDMSQ
+402 FPADLIFDKSQ
-414 SSIFSKY
+414 ASIFDKY
-421 MAFLGG
+421 VSFLGG

-433 LTNNDLPDAP
+433 LTNTDMPDDAP
-443 NCVVYK
+443 NCAVYK

-457 LYLTQHYH
+457 IYLTQHYH
-465 RVYALDFRQYDAM
+465 RVYALDFRKYDAM

-497 MSKAMGYGA
+497 MSMSMGLGSY
-506 YEQLDM
+506 QMLDM

>member
-8 SPKHTAPETG
+8 SPKHAAHAAP
-18 RHASRAARE
+18 AA
-27 TSRHAAGAANRRTE
+27 SRHAA
-41 KETPAADRRAVRRR
+41 KESPAAKRRMTRRR
-55 KMATPFFAVLFSLA
+55 KLATPFFTVLFGLA

-94 LTAQTLLNGDFF
+94 LTAKTFFNGDFF

-134 GITTNVI
+134 GITTNVV
-141 DYSQLKAD
+141 DYSQIKTNT
-149 ASGGEEEYLPLPTP
+149 SGAEEEYLPLT
-163 EPTPAAAEETPD
+163 TPAAETAAPGEATD

-196 YYEEID
+196 YYEEVD
-202 TPTESVETWGG
+202 APTESVETWGG

-233 FEKFTFNEG
+233 FEKFQFNEG
-242 LTTLNANMVSRA
+242 LTTMNANMVSRA

-288 DDQGK
+288 DDQGQ
-293 AIAFKFEKE
+293 AIAYKFEKE

-313 TLIRHN
+313 TLVRHN
-319 SEYIYFRTDH
+319 DEYIYFRTDH
-329 HWTALGAYYAYET
+329 HWTALGAYYAYEA

-357 TELDMGRSLGS
+357 EERDMGDSLGS

-379 EEDELYAYSP
+379 ETDTLFAYQP
-389 PGDIEMDVYKNGT
+389 PGNIEMDVYKNGT
-402 HFSAEPIIDMSQ
+402 TFQAEPIIDMSQ

>member
-1 MEEKKTR
+1 MEEKKTLSSKR
-8 SPKHTAPETG
+8 
-18 RHASRAARE
+18 RE
-27 TSRHAAGAANRRTE
+27 E
-41 KETPAADRRAVRRR
+41 KRKKRRRAL
-55 KMATPFFAVLFSLA
+55 AAPFFTVLFA
-69 LIALIIPLRPTESM
+69 LGIIALIIPLRPAESM
-83 REKRRLAEFPK
+83 REKRRLAQFPDFSVK
-94 LTAQTLLNGDFF
+94 TLLSGDFF

-116 FPGREVWLDVAT
+116 FPGRETWLDVAT
-128 GMNNLH
+128 ALNDLH
-134 GITTNVI
+134 GITTNVVS
-141 DYSQLKAD
+141 YSQLNQPAP
-149 ASGGEEEYLPLPTP
+149 AETLPPIVL
-163 EPTPAAAEETPD
+163 
-175 AEAEPT
+175 PT
-181 PTPEPTPVPTPEPTP
+181 PTPSAEPDPSAEPTPTPEPTP

-202 TPTESVETWGG
+202 TPTESLESWGG

-233 FEKFTFNEG
+233 FEKFQFNEG
-242 LTTLNANMVSRA
+242 LTGLNANMVSRA

-293 AIAFKFEKE
+293 AIAYKFEKE
-302 SDDVIKVNVFN
+302 SDDVLKVNVFN

-329 HWTALGAYYAYET
+329 HWTALGAYYAYEA

-350 PVPLEEF
+350 PVPLEEY
-357 TELDMGRSLGS
+357 TELDMGNFLGS
-368 FYSTSPAPAKL
+368 FYSTSPQPAKL
-379 EEDELYAYSP
+379 EEDRLYAYQP
-389 PGDIEMDVYKNGT
+389 PGNIEMQVYNNGYT
-402 HFSAEPIIDMSQ
+402 FPADLIFDKSQ
-414 SSIFSKY
+414 ASIFDKY
-421 MAFLGG
+421 VSFLGG

-433 LTNNDLPDAP
+433 LTNTDMPDDAP
-443 NCVVYK
+443 NCAVYK

-457 LYLTQHYH
+457 IYLTQHYH
-465 RVYALDFRQYDAM
+465 RVYALDFRKYDAM

-497 MSKAMGYGA
+497 MSMSMGLGSY
-506 YEQLDM
+506 QMLDM

>member
-8 SPKHTAPETG
+8 SGSG
-18 RHASRAARE
+18 RRE
-27 TSRHAAGAANRRTE
+27 T
-41 KETPAADRRAVRRR
+41 RRARRR
-55 KMATPFFAVLFSLA
+55 RLATPFFTVLFGLA

-83 REKRRLAEFPK
+83 REKRRLAQFPDFSVK
-94 LTAQTLLNGDFF
+94 TLLSGDYF
-106 DGVSTWYSDT
+106 DDISTWYSDT
-116 FPGREVWLDVAT
+116 FPGRETWLDVAT
-128 GMNNLH
+128 ALNNLH
-134 GITTNVI
+134 GVTTNVI
-141 DYSQLKAD
+141 NYSQMNSSDPITAD
-149 ASGGEEEYLPLPTP
+149 IPTP
-163 EPTPAAAEETPD
+163 VPTPTGAETTPAPDEPET
-175 AEAEPT
+175 
-181 PTPEPTPVPTPEPTP
+181 TPEPTPVPTPEPTP

-233 FEKFTFNEG
+233 FEKFVFNEG

-280 DLLDRLGM
+280 DLLSRLGM
-288 DDQGK
+288 DDQGQ

-302 SDDVIKVNVFN
+302 SDDVLKVNVFN

-319 SEYIYFRTDH
+319 GEYIYFRTDH
-329 HWTALGAYYAYET
+329 HWTALGAYYAYES
-342 FCRMADFE
+342 FCRVADFE
-350 PVPLEEF
+350 PVPLEAF
-357 TELDMGRSLGS
+357 TEKDMGDFLGT

-379 EEDELYAYSP
+379 ETDRLYAYQP
-389 PGDIEMDVYKNGT
+389 PGDIVMDIYQNGT
-402 HFSAEPIIDMSQ
+402 TFTADPVIDMSQ
-414 SSIFSKY
+414 SNIFNKY

-449 DSYGNPFV
+449 DSYSNPFV

>member
-1 MEEKKTR
+1 MKDKKTL
-8 SPKHTAPETG
+8 SSK
-18 RHASRAARE
+18 
-27 TSRHAAGAANRRTE
+27 
-41 KETPAADRRAVRRR
+41 RRAEKIKKRRR
-55 KMATPFFAVLFSLA
+55 ALAAPFFTVLFVLGVV
-69 LIALIIPLRPTESM
+69 ALIIPLRPTESM
-83 REKRRLAEFPK
+83 REKRRLAQFPE
-94 LTAQTLLNGDFF
+94 LTVKTLFSGDFF

-116 FPGREVWLDVAT
+116 FPGRETWLDVAT
-128 GMNNLH
+128 VLNNSH

-141 DYSQLKAD
+141 SYSQLNQP
-149 ASGGEEEYLPLPTP
+149 ASQETLPPELLATSAPTP
-163 EPTPAAAEETPD
+163 GASADPD
-175 AEAEPT
+175 VEPT

-202 TPTESVETWGG
+202 TPTESLESWGG

-233 FEKFTFNEG
+233 FEKFQFNEG

-272 SVGVLLSS
+272 SVGILLSS

-288 DDQGK
+288 DDQGQ

-302 SDDVIKVNVFN
+302 SDDVQKVNVFN
-313 TLIRHN
+313 TLVRHN

-329 HWTALGAYYAYET
+329 HWTALGAYYAYEA
-342 FCRMADFE
+342 FCRAAGFE
-350 PVPLEEF
+350 PVPLEEY
-357 TELDMGRSLGS
+357 TELDMGDFLGS
-368 FYSTSPAPAKL
+368 FYSTSPQPAKL
-379 EEDELYAYSP
+379 ENDRLYAYQP
-389 PGDIEMDVYKNGT
+389 PGNIEMQVYNNGYTFPADVIFDK
-402 HFSAEPIIDMSQ
+402 SQ
-414 SSIFSKY
+414 ASIFDKY
-421 MAFLGG
+421 VSFLGG

-433 LTNNDLPDAP
+433 LTNTDLGDDAP
-443 NCVVYK
+443 NCAVYK

-457 LYLTQHYH
+457 IYLTQHYH
-465 RVYALDFRQYDAM
+465 RVYALDFRKYDAM

-497 MSKAMGYGA
+497 MSMSMGLGSY
-506 YEQLDM
+506 QMLDM